1 VSLDEVR
8 ARLARAA
15 VLCDFDGVLAPIV
28 PRPEDA
34 RPLPE
39 TAAVLA
45 ALVPRVRR
53 LAVITGRPSTFVRQ
67 HLQVDGLEV
76 TGLYGL
82 EGGAPPVDEATRRAV
97 ASVVQSEPG
106 AHVEDK
112 GAAVAVHLRNVP
124 DPDAA
129 TARLRSRLTAIAERA
144 GLALLEGKRV
154 LELAP
159 PGRGKGA
166 AVLRLAEGAQALLVA
181 GDDLAD
187 LDAFDAADELA
198 GSGLAVCRVVV
209 GGPETPVELL
219 ARGDVVVADGP
230 RGFLDLL
237 RSL

>member
-1 VSLDEVR
+1 M
-8 ARLARAA
+8 
-15 VLCDFDGVLAPIV
+15 
-28 PRPEDA
+28 
-34 RPLPE
+34 
-39 TAAVLA
+39 
-45 ALVPRVRR
+45 
-53 LAVITGRPSTFVRQ
+53 PS
-67 HLQVDGLEV
+67 
-76 TGLYGL
+76 
-82 EGGAPPVDEATRRAV
+82 
-97 ASVVQSEPG
+97 ASVAESEPG

-129 TARLRSRLTAIAERA
+129 TARLGSRLAAIAERA

-209 GGPETPVELL
+209 GDPKRRSSSSRGATSSWPTAPGGSSTCCGRSEPTPRARSRSRSCCVSHLAGLL
-219 ARGDVVVADGP
+219 VSTARTSARARRVRSSSGSSSAVRIAFAVSSTSN
-230 RGFLDLL
+230 GFTGMA
-237 RSL
+237 